1 MDMMNAKEKRAMQL
15 EIHRMNRTQSE
26 FITRNAAL
34 ESECA
39 RLAEKLTVTER
50 EMAAALQ
57 REMDTR
63 GAMQLEIHRMNR
75 LQSEVA
81 AKNAELETECA
92 RLSER
97 LSATEREMAKRG
109 GEDRENP
116 NDAMQHI
123 SESVAANYA
132 HVQLICNR
140 GFEDKRV
147 LLFSHYSKREEVESH
162 NYLTLEQLDDRFDVI
177 VILTNCPN
185 AWEPK
190 RPNYNKY
197 HILSYNFKSD
207 FRNYGVFIAQTE
219 QTLLSVSQLCL
230 MNDSFVVVDV
240 TAFNRCMAH
249 VFESAADFAGITSSH
264 EGVFHLQSYFLL
276 FNKPAVRSIVA
287 YFKTRGLPMNH
298 GASISEYELGITT
311 QLMQEGLTPFA
322 MVSNQEM
329 PQPLNTTCF
338 KWSAVLQQT
347 GIVKRQ
353 HFFKQYPP
361 WFAMTPRHIAL
372 VAEKY
377 SRNVHFIH
385 FLKYHG
391 VAH

>member
-1 MDMMNAKEKRAMQL
+1 MEVAIYSCFSDIMNAKEKRAMQL
-15 EIHRMNRTQSE
+15 EIHRMNRMRVDM
-26 FITRNAAL
+26 RNAEL

-39 RLAEKLTVTER
+39 RL
-50 EMAAALQ
+50 Q
-57 REMDTR
+57 
-63 GAMQLEIHRMNR
+63 
-75 LQSEVA
+75 
-81 AKNAELETECA
+81 AELNTTT
-92 RLSER
+92 ER
-97 LSATEREMAKRG
+97 LSATEREMA
-109 GEDRENP
+109 DV
-116 NDAMQHI
+116 MQHI

-132 HVQLICNR
+132 HTQLICNI

-197 HILSYNFKSD
+197 HIISYNFKSD
-207 FRNYGVFIAQTE
+207 FRNYGVFIAQTD
-219 QTLLSVSQLCL
+219 QTLIRASQLCL

-264 EGVFHLQSYFLL
+264 EGVFHLQSSFLL

-287 YFKTRGLPMNH
+287 YFKTHGLPMNH

-347 GIVKRQ
+347 GIIKRQ

>member
-1 MDMMNAKEKRAMQL
+1 MMNAKEKRAMQL
-15 EIHRMNRTQSE
+15 EIHRM
-26 FITRNAAL
+26 TRMRNEYNMINAAL

-39 RLAEKLTVTER
+39 RLAERLSATER
-50 EMAAALQ
+50 EMAAALK

-63 GAMQLEIHRMNR
+63 GAMQLETHR
-75 LQSEVA
+75 LQSEA
-81 AKNAELETECA
+81 TAKNAALESECA
-92 RLSER
+92 RLSEK
-97 LSATEREMAKRG
+97 LTAAEREMVKRG
-109 GEDRENP
+109 GEDRGNP
-116 NDAMQHI
+116 NDTMQHI

-132 HVQLICNR
+132 HMQLICNR

-162 NYLTLEQLDDRFDVI
+162 NYLTLEQLDDRFDII

-219 QTLLSVSQLCL
+219 QTLISASQLCL

-298 GASISEYELGITT
+298 SASISEYELGITA

-347 GIVKRQ
+347 GIIKRQ

>member
-1 MDMMNAKEKRAMQL
+1 MNAKEKRAMQL
-15 EIHRMNRTQSE
+15 EIHRMNRWQSE
-26 FITRNAAL
+26 VAAKNAAQ

-39 RLAEKLTVTER
+39 RLRAELKDVSEKLTVTER

-57 REMDTR
+57 RETDTR

-81 AKNAELETECA
+81 AKNAA
-92 RLSER
+92 RDPNNTMQHISE
-97 LSATEREMAKRG
+97 ST
-109 GEDRENP
+109 
-116 NDAMQHI
+116 MQHI

-219 QTLLSVSQLCL
+219 QTLLSASQLCL

-264 EGVFHLQSYFLL
+264 EGVFHLQSYFML
-276 FNKPAVRSIVA
+276 FNKSAVRSIVN
-287 YFKTRGLPMNH
+287 YFKDHGLPMNH
-298 GASISEYELGITT
+298 SASISEYELGITT
-311 QLMQEGLTPFA
+311 QLMHEGLTPFA

-347 GIVKRQ
+347 GIIKRQ

-372 VAEKY
+372 VADKY

>member
-1 MDMMNAKEKRAMQL
+1 MMNAKEKRAMQL
-15 EIHRMNRTQSE
+15 EIHRMNRWQSE
-26 FITRNAAL
+26 VAAKNAAQ

-39 RLAEKLTVTER
+39 RLRAELKDVSEKLTVTER

-57 REMDTR
+57 RETDTR

-81 AKNAELETECA
+81 AKNAA
-92 RLSER
+92 RDPNNTMQHISE
-97 LSATEREMAKRG
+97 ST
-109 GEDRENP
+109 
-116 NDAMQHI
+116 MQHI

-219 QTLLSVSQLCL
+219 QTLLSASQLCL

-264 EGVFHLQSYFLL
+264 EGVFHLQSYFML
-276 FNKPAVRSIVA
+276 FNKSAVRSIVN
-287 YFKTRGLPMNH
+287 YFKDHGLPMNH
-298 GASISEYELGITT
+298 SASISEYELGITT
-311 QLMQEGLTPFA
+311 QLMHEGLTPFA

-347 GIVKRQ
+347 GIIKRQ

-372 VAEKY
+372 VADKY

>member
-1 MDMMNAKEKRAMQL
+1 MMNAKEKRAMQL
-15 EIHRMNRTQSE
+15 EIHRM
-26 FITRNAAL
+26 TRMRNEYNMQHTAL

-39 RLAEKLTVTER
+39 RLRTELNTVT
-50 EMAAALQ
+50 
-57 REMDTR
+57 
-63 GAMQLEIHRMNR
+63 
-75 LQSEVA
+75 
-81 AKNAELETECA
+81 
-92 RLSER
+92 ER
-97 LSATEREMAKRG
+97 LSATERELTAAVQ
-109 GEDRENP
+109 REL
-116 NDAMQHI
+116 DDSIKYVDIVQHI

-132 HVQLICNR
+132 HTQLICNM

-147 LLFSHYSKREEVESH
+147 LLFSHYSKREEVESY
-162 NYLTLEQLDDRFDVI
+162 NYFALEQLDDRFDI
-177 VILTNCPN
+177 IIILTNCPN

-219 QTLLSVSQLCL
+219 HTLISASQLCL

-240 TAFNRCMAH
+240 TAFNRCMEH
-249 VFESAADFAGITSSH
+249 VFASAVDFAGITSSH
-264 EGVFHLQSYFLL
+264 EGVFHLQSYFML
-276 FNKPAVRSIVA
+276 FNKPAVRCIVA

-298 GASISEYELGITT
+298 SASISEYELGMTT

-329 PQPLNTTCF
+329 KQPLNTTCI

-347 GIVKRQ
+347 GIIKRQ

-377 SRNVHFIH
+377 SQNAHFIH

-391 VAH
+391 VAY

>member
-1 MDMMNAKEKRAMQL
+1 MMNAKEKRAMQL
-15 EIHRMNRTQSE
+15 EIHRM
-26 FITRNAAL
+26 TRMRNEYNMINVGL

-39 RLAEKLTVTER
+39 RLRTELNT
-50 EMAAALQ
+50 M
-57 REMDTR
+57 T
-63 GAMQLEIHRMNR
+63 
-75 LQSEVA
+75 
-81 AKNAELETECA
+81 
-92 RLSER
+92 ER
-97 LSATEREMAKRG
+97 LSATERELTTVIKR
-109 GEDRENP
+109 ELDENIKY
-116 NDAMQHI
+116 DDIMQHI

-132 HVQLICNR
+132 HTQLICNL

-162 NYLTLEQLDDRFDVI
+162 NYLTLEQLDDRFDI
-177 VILTNCPN
+177 IIILTNCPN

-219 QTLLSVSQLCL
+219 QTLISASQLCL
-230 MNDSFVVVDV
+230 MNDSFLVVDV

-264 EGVFHLQSYFLL
+264 EGVFHLQSYFML

-287 YFKTRGLPMNH
+287 YFKTRGLPINH
-298 GASISEYELGITT
+298 SASISEYEMGITT
-311 QLMQEGLTPFA
+311 QLVQEGLTPFA

-329 PQPLNTTCF
+329 KQPLNTTCI

-347 GIVKRQ
+347 GIIKRQ

-377 SRNVHFIH
+377 SRNAHFIH

-391 VAH
+391 VAY

>member
-1 MDMMNAKEKRAMQL
+1 MMNTKEKR
-15 EIHRMNRTQSE
+15 
-26 FITRNAAL
+26 
-34 ESECA
+34 
-39 RLAEKLTVTER
+39 
-50 EMAAALQ
+50 
-57 REMDTR
+57 
-63 GAMQLEIHRMNR
+63 AMQLEIHRMNR
-75 LQSEVA
+75 LQSEVT
-81 AKNAELETECA
+81 AKNAALETECA
-92 RLSER
+92 RLRAGLKDVSEK
-97 LSATEREMAKRG
+97 LTAAEREMAAALQ
-109 GEDRENP
+109 RERSP
-116 NDAMQHI
+116 NDTMQHI
-123 SESVAANYA
+123 SASVAANYA
-132 HVQLICNR
+132 HTQLICNS

-162 NYLTLEQLDDRFDVI
+162 NYLTLEQLDDRFDI
-177 VILTNCPN
+177 IIILTNCPN

-190 RPNYNKY
+190 RPNYNRY

-219 QTLLSVSQLCL
+219 QTLISASQLCL

-276 FNKPAVRSIVA
+276 FNKPAVRSIVS

-298 GASISEYELGITT
+298 SASISEYEMGITA
-311 QLMQEGLTPFA
+311 QLMQDGLTPFA

-347 GIVKRQ
+347 GIIKRQ

-361 WFAMTPRHIAL
+361 WFAMTARHIAL

-391 VAH
+391 VAY